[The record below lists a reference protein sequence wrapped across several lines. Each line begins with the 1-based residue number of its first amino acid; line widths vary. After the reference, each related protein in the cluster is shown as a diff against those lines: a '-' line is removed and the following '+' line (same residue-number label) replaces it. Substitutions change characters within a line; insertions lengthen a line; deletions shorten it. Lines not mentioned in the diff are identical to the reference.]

1 MSRKV
6 KISYINEAGVKCEA
20 VVTDDIDHS
29 YYSSK
34 KDYTGKYP
42 KKDITV
48 LQMFMGKLKK
58 CKVFRVEQLEA

>member
-6 KISYINEAGVKCEA
+6 KISYINESGYECEA
-20 VVTDDIDHS
+20 VVTDDVHHS

-42 KKDITV
+42 KKDVTA
-48 LQMFMGKLKK
+48 LHMFLGKLKK
-58 CKVFRVEQLEA
+58 CKVFRIEQLEA

>member
-6 KISYINEAGVKCEA
+6 KISYINESGYECEA
-20 VVTDDIDHS
+20 VVADYIHHS

-42 KKDITV
+42 KKDVTA
-48 LQMFMGKLKK
+48 LQMFLGKLKK
-58 CKVFRVEQLEA
+58 CKVFRIEQLEA